1 MVLEKILES
10 YPKNIAK
17 IHRKVDIKL
26 KDLNVNPFAEEFI
39 TIFMAQKTSA
49 KQILFYNTTNNP
61 NLKISKKCISI

>member
-26 KDLNVNPFAEEFI
+26 KDLNLIYGAKNI
-39 TIFMAQKTSA
+39 GKT
-49 KQILFYNTTNNP
+49 
-61 NLKISKKCISI
+61 NL